1 MKNMSFS
8 VPRMV
13 GMGWNERALLQMV
26 TESSE
31 DPKDLEKNKTATA
44 AEMLL
49 NGRIIDEDGVKEE
62 AEERCSDTCLQDE
75 SGCFKTK
82 WLPILSEFV
91 KGFETEDA
99 METHRFEKTGEVL
112 AEIVF
117 SSSSSSDG
125 DIEDDGDSDTS
136 TSNAFSILD
145 EETRYTI
152 RLNRTHFGGQ
162 RELARATGR
171 QYSTEWE
178 GESEQ
183 DYWKRFER
191 SVQLQHAVDQ
201 AIVDMKDDKDDGVPK
216 NLASKLIPLSNR
228 SRRLATRTTWVV

>member
-1 MKNMSFS
+1 M
-8 VPRMV
+8 
-13 GMGWNERALLQMV
+13 
-26 TESSE
+26 
-31 DPKDLEKNKTATA
+31 
-44 AEMLL
+44 
-49 NGRIIDEDGVKEE
+49 
-62 AEERCSDTCLQDE
+62 
-75 SGCFKTK
+75 
-82 WLPILSEFV
+82 
-91 KGFETEDA
+91 
-99 METHRFEKTGEVL
+99 KTGEVL

-125 DIEDDGDSDTS
+125 DSDIEDDGDSDTS

-216 NLASKLIPLSNR
+216 KFSVQIDSSIKPFPAVGYTYNLGGIIAASFIGFCWHHSVSVFCCISHENH
-228 SRRLATRTTWVV
+228 SRRKGVKIKRRDENDGLD